1 MKCDE
6 KENDVDSGDDGDAV
20 DHNDEESED
29 THTHTHTHLFD
40 GRKDQWKR
48 EEPSLLK
55 NVTNCGKD
63 CYQEMIFLFRMKKT
77 KNEDNNRDIVHRI
90 ELEMGNI

>member
-6 KENDVDSGDDGDAV
+6 KENDVDSGDDGDDV

-29 THTHTHTHLFD
+29 THTHTPFD

-48 EEPSLLK
+48 EESALLK

-63 CYQEMIFLFRMKKT
+63 CYQEMNFLFRMMKQKT
-77 KNEDNNRDIVHRI
+77 ENNNRDIVHRI